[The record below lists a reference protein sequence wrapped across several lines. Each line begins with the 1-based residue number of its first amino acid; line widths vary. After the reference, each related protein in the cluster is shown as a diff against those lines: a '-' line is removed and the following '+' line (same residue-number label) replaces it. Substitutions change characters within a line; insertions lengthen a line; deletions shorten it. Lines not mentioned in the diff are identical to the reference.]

1 MIRTGKGN
9 PGRRWIRWAA
19 GGCLTL
25 VGLAGLVLVAVTSR
39 PGWYQPATVGP
50 EDYPLIRN
58 EIPTFGGAIGTYL
71 ERGQPFRI
79 TLQDDQVNRWIA
91 ARGEIW
97 PGLGDALPRELADPV
112 VSFQPGRIVLGVRY
126 NSPTFSS
133 VLSLAVNL
141 EMDAARGAVLVK
153 VDRLRAGH
161 LPVPRMLVD
170 DQARKALDREAGRH
184 VNAMLRRIWSQAAE
198 YVPVDASAKGPPT
211 QEIPLAAM
219 LGDIWEFR
227 LARQEPLAKRRVR
240 VHHFGRADRAGQVV
254 DRRGAG
260 AAGWREGDAGQRRSD
275 GAGGWGCRIAGLMG
289 TTTTAERIPSLTLRA
304 RQQLRQQQQPRMNT
318 DIHG

>member
-1 MIRTGKGN
+1 MIQTGNGN

-25 VGLAGLVLVAVTSR
+25 VGLAGLVLVAVASR

-50 EDYPLIRN
+50 EDYPVIRN

-97 PGLGDALPRELADPV
+97 PGLSDALPQEIADPV

-126 NSPTFSS
+126 DGSKISS

-153 VDRLRAGH
+153 VDRLRAGL

-198 YVPVDASAKGPPT
+198 LVPVDASEKSPPV
-211 QEIPLAAM
+211 QDIPLAAM

-227 LARQEPLAKRRVR
+227 LPARNRWPNGG
-240 VHHFGRADRAGQVV
+240 FGYTISDLRIEQGKLSIDVVPAPRPGERGTQVKGGTTGV
-254 DRRGAG
+254 
-260 AAGWREGDAGQRRSD
+260 AAGDAG
-275 GAGGWGCRIAGLMG
+275 
-289 TTTTAERIPSLTLRA
+289 
-304 RQQLRQQQQPRMNT
+304 
-318 DIHG
+318 

>member
-1 MIRTGKGN
+1 MDRG
-9 PGRRWIRWAA
+9 A
-19 GGCLTL
+19 GG
-25 VGLAGLVLVAVTSR
+25 
-39 PGWYQPATVGP
+39 
-50 EDYPLIRN
+50 D
-58 EIPTFGGAIGTYL
+58 
-71 ERGQPFRI
+71 
-79 TLQDDQVNRWIA
+79 
-91 ARGEIW
+91 W
-97 PGLGDALPRELADPV
+97 PGLGNALPRELADPV

-141 EMDAARGAVLVK
+141 EMDAVRGAVLVR

-170 DQARKALDREAGRH
+170 DQARKVLDREAGRH

-227 LARQEPLAKRRVR
+227 LPAKNRWPNGGFGYTISDVR
-240 VHHFGRADRAGQVV
+240 IGQGKLSIDVV
-254 DRRGAG
+254 PAPRGG
-260 AAGWREGDAGQRRSD
+260 ENETQVRSGSTGPAAGDAG
-275 GAGGWGCRIAGLMG
+275 
-289 TTTTAERIPSLTLRA
+289 
-304 RQQLRQQQQPRMNT
+304 
-318 DIHG
+318 